1 MAAAALKI
9 GSQFIK
15 HAPKLKKLKP
25 LTKLDKILRTVK
37 STKNV
42 VQNNLKTNK
51 SLSAISETIGN
62 VRNGTTQR
70 IANLRMQGS
79 SKYNAFRLDSH
90 DILKNRTTYLRNKS
104 LNKALHNYMGGM
116 GPKDMIRNL
125 SKAKGVGGKLFA
137 GARFIG
143 PAYELWE
150 LKEGVGK
157 MLQRNYKEPI
167 ESGNPDNSIF
177 NSIRNL
183 ATNAKYFNNREKF
196 LRTKMA
202 GEADLKYNIPFTG
215 SKWNP
220 FDDTPA
226 LRPNAAKMH
235 NMRVDSLSKWDK
247 REEDKKKEEE

>member
-1 MAAAALKI
+1 
-9 GSQFIK
+9 
-15 HAPKLKKLKP
+15 
-25 LTKLDKILRTVK
+25 
-37 STKNV
+37 
-42 VQNNLKTNK
+42 
-51 SLSAISETIGN
+51 
-62 VRNGTTQR
+62 
-70 IANLRMQGS
+70 
-79 SKYNAFRLDSH
+79 
-90 DILKNRTTYLRNKS
+90 
-104 LNKALHNYMGGM
+104 MGCM

-143 PAYELWE
+143 PAYELCE

-226 LRPNAAKMH
+226 LRPNAAKRH
-235 NMRVDSLSKWDK
+235 NMRVDSLAKWDE
-247 REEDKKKEEE
+247 REERMKKEEE